1 MTSGNTHL
9 NDAMATFAQAT
20 VTTAD
25 RRKTT
30 MKCPKCGL
38 DQTRVT
44 DSRPLKDGEE
54 ISRRRE
60 CLVCGYRFT
69 THETVVGKWRRY
81 QREW

>member
-1 MTSGNTHL
+1 MTFGSILQTN
-9 NDAMATFAQAT
+9 AMETFARAT

-30 MKCPKCGL
+30 MKCPRCGM

-44 DSRPLKDGEE
+44 DSRQLRDGEE
-54 ISRRRE
+54 VSRRRE